1 MATQIFSMNDF
12 RATERIF
19 SSFVKNHRFCLFGS
33 KSKLSTLLNILFA
46 ACLISYS
53 YLELSL
59 FELAVFYRIV
69 FMDLYFTQ
77 ILHIYFYVQA
87 YIFRPVK
94 GVIVS
99 GVVTDR
105 NSSHV
110 GQNFEFSKSIYFR
123 RCINNGPTLSC
134 CSSLQ
139 MLEKVVSLQK
149 QTIKSKLSC
158 KL

>member
-1 MATQIFSMNDF
+1 MKDF
-12 RATERIF
+12 RASKRIL
-19 SSFVKNHRFCLFGS
+19 SFLVKTRHFCLFGS
-33 KSKLSTLLNILFA
+33 KSKLSTLPNVLYA
-46 ACLISYS
+46 VCLIS

-110 GQNFEFSKSIYFR
+110 GQNFRKAFNLDDVSKMVLDCPFTA
-123 RCINNGPTLSC
+123 NAWKSC
-134 CSSLQ
+134 LFAKTNDQ
-139 MLEKVVSLQK
+139 IEV
-149 QTIKSKLSC
+149 KL
-158 KL
+158 